1 MGFLWGHLAGAGT
14 IYRMIRFAA
23 SILLAVE
30 LGGGFGAASATVVS
44 ETDESFIVEIEVEVG
59 APADTVVAHLSLP
72 GEETIIIPLVPRDD
86 GVFGVTT
93 ELKQADYVV
102 VFEVV
107 DAGGAQSSP
116 MSLSELGVDFEDQV
130 SPEPDAEP
138 GDNPEARRW
147 LWLGVALG
155 AASLSVLAF
164 WVLGGKDHP
173 EVDEDPTPIDRE
185 GSSPADSAQEDSPPE
200 GSSSET

>member
-1 MGFLWGHLAGAGT
+1 
-14 IYRMIRFAA
+14 MIRFAA

-30 LGGGFGAASATVVS
+30 LGGGFGTASATIVS
-44 ETDESFIVEIEVEVG
+44 EADDSFIVEIEVEVG

-86 GVFGVTT
+86 GLFGVTT
-93 ELKQADYVV
+93 ELKQANYVV

-116 MSLSELGVDFEDQV
+116 MSLSELGVVLDDELTSD
-130 SPEPDAEP
+130 PGAEP
-138 GDNPEARRW
+138 GENREARRW

-155 AASLSVLAF
+155 AASLSLLAF
-164 WVLGGKDHP
+164 WVLGGKDQAEADEAPTH
-173 EVDEDPTPIDRE
+173 VDPEDPPAEGPIEDD
-185 GSSPADSAQEDSPPE
+185 PAHDD
-200 GSSSET
+200 SSSEGSTPGT

>member
-1 MGFLWGHLAGAGT
+1 MF
-14 IYRMIRFAA
+14 RFAA

-44 ETDESFIVEIEVEVG
+44 EADDSFIIEIEVEVG

-93 ELKQADYVV
+93 EMKQADYVV

-116 MSLSELGVDFEDQV
+116 ITLSELGAVLDEELTSD
-130 SPEPDAEP
+130 PDTEP

-164 WVLGGKDHP
+164 WVLGGKDKAEIDEEPTH
-173 EVDEDPTPIDRE
+173 VDAED
-185 GSSPADSAQEDSPPE
+185 SSPQDSVPEDSAHEDSRPE
-200 GSSSET
+200 DSSPET

>member
-1 MGFLWGHLAGAGT
+1 
-14 IYRMIRFAA
+14 MIRFAA

-30 LGGGFGAASATVVS
+30 LGGGFGTASATIVS
-44 ETDESFIVEIEVEVG
+44 EADDSFIVEIEVEVG

-86 GVFGVTT
+86 GLFGVTT
-93 ELKQADYVV
+93 ELKQANYVV

-116 MSLSELGVDFEDQV
+116 MSLSELGVVLDDELTSD
-130 SPEPDAEP
+130 PGAEP
-138 GDNPEARRW
+138 GENREARRW

-155 AASLSVLAF
+155 AASLSLLAF
-164 WVLGGKDHP
+164 WVLGGKDQAEADEAPTH
-173 EVDEDPTPIDRE
+173 VDPEDPPAEEPI
-185 GSSPADSAQEDSPPE
+185 EDDPTHDD
-200 GSSSET
+200 SSSEGSTPGT

>member
-1 MGFLWGHLAGAGT
+1 MF
-14 IYRMIRFAA
+14 RFAA

-44 ETDESFIVEIEVEVG
+44 EADDSFIIEIEVEVG

-93 ELKQADYVV
+93 EMKQADYVV

-116 MSLSELGVDFEDQV
+116 ISLSELGAVLDEELTSD
-130 SPEPDAEP
+130 PDTEP

-164 WVLGGKDHP
+164 WVLGGKDKAEIDEEPTH
-173 EVDEDPTPIDRE
+173 VDAED
-185 GSSPADSAQEDSPPE
+185 SSPQDSVPEDSAHEDSRPE
-200 GSSSET
+200 DSSPET

>member
-1 MGFLWGHLAGAGT
+1 
-14 IYRMIRFAA
+14 MIRFAA

-30 LGGGFGAASATVVS
+30 LGGGFGAASATIVS
-44 ETDESFIVEIEVEVG
+44 EADDSFIVEIEVEVG

-86 GVFGVTT
+86 GLFGVTT

-116 MSLSELGVDFEDQV
+116 MSLSELGAVLDEELTSD
-130 SPEPDAEP
+130 PDTEP

-164 WVLGGKDHP
+164 WVLGGKDKAEIDEEPTH
-173 EVDEDPTPIDRE
+173 VDAED
-185 GSSPADSAQEDSPPE
+185 SSPQDSVPEDSAHEDSRPE
-200 GSSSET
+200 DSSPET